1 MDEEDQEEE
10 DGEDEDQEEE
20 IYEDE
25 AGELSPLLPIFS
37 AAHLGM
43 LNLPSQDCVCTLLN
57 LYADALPVYNLTHTI
72 RLLVVPRCETTLSW
86 DQLRSP
92 QVSQFLIKPIQQQIR
107 SSHFSKATLYALMA
121 NCLQFNKEVSMYPG
135 NSGASKTRA
144 LVCEL
149 LAIKLLKEFSTR
161 ELVCLCSTRIINRQA
176 NYTRLVASFVQSCLP
191 SVLTTDQMPC
201 RTTSTLFKAS
211 PQAMEILIL
220 DPIGTLRPGEK
231 PSHEQL
237 AFLHSR

>member
-1 MDEEDQEEE
+1 MLPNRSRRIKAQRGREPSPISSPDSNLHASPIAVRRGSLEERRRPAANFVHAMSLGLADRVDEEDQEEE
-10 DGEDEDQEEE
+10 DGEEEDQEEE
-20 IYEDE
+20 VDEDE

-37 AAHLGM
+37 AAQLGTVDAG
-43 LNLPSQDCVCTLLN
+43 LSRVPERTLLT
-57 LYADALPVYNLTHTI
+57 LFADALPVYNLTHTL
-72 RLLVVPRCETTLSW
+72 RLLIVPRCETTLSW

-135 NSGASKTRA
+135 NSGTSKTRA

-161 ELVCLCSTRIINRQA
+161 ELVCSWFTWMMNRQA
-176 NYTRLVASFVQSCLP
+176 NRY
-191 SVLTTDQMPC
+191 
-201 RTTSTLFKAS
+201 
-211 PQAMEILIL
+211 
-220 DPIGTLRPGEK
+220 
-231 PSHEQL
+231 
-237 AFLHSR
+237 